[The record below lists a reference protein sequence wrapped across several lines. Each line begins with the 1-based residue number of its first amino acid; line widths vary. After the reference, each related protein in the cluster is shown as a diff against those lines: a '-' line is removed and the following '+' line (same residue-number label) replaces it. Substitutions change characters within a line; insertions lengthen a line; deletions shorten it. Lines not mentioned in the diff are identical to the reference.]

1 MKKIIIELT
10 DNQYQKMMEHLSKG
24 TSLNVENETFSGYSF
39 NLNCVEGG
47 ISSWLEVEM
56 NGILDL
62 GEVDWKIE

>member
-1 MKKIIIELT
+1 MKKITVELT
-10 DNQYQKMMEHLSKG
+10 EEQHAKMMAYLQKG
-24 TSLNVENETFSGYSF
+24 PTLNFEQETFSGYGL

-56 NGILDL
+56 NGTLNL